1 MFCENPL
8 KKDTKTMKKNMK
20 KVILFKVPPT
30 ISFVKKV
37 KLLIS
42 SKNAF
47 KTNTEIVKKNV
58 KKHILLKHPPSRSF
72 VKKRVPLKICK
83 TPFKKTTKYREI
95 ISTSCPV
102 VRMPPNTGPDGR
114 LN

>member
-42 SKNAF
+42 LKNAF
-47 KTNTEIVKKNV
+47 KNDIEIVKKRE
-58 KKHILLKHPPSRSF
+58 KTHF
-72 VKKRVPLKICK
+72 V
-83 TPFKKTTKYREI
+83 E
-95 ISTSCPV
+95 TSPV
-102 VRMPPNTGPDGR
+102 
-114 LN
+114 